1 MGLIMF
7 RVPPLSNSPSRLRSH
22 VTQNASLTTVLLTT
36 LILAYRLA
44 LLEFVAAL
52 MALCGPLATLRSFSQ
67 DMEHTRNPQ
76 TRSSGRR
83 YSLLVRSTVMYIA
96 DILLPL

>member
-1 MGLIMF
+1 MF
-7 RVPPLSNSPSRLRSH
+7 RVPPSSNSHSLLRSH

-36 LILAYRLA
+36 LILAYKLA

-52 MALCGPLATLRSFSQ
+52 MALCGPLATLHSFSQ
-67 DMEHTRNPQ
+67 DREHSRNPQ
-76 TRSSGRR
+76 IRSRGGR
-83 YSLLVRSTVMYIA
+83 YGLLVRSNDMYIA